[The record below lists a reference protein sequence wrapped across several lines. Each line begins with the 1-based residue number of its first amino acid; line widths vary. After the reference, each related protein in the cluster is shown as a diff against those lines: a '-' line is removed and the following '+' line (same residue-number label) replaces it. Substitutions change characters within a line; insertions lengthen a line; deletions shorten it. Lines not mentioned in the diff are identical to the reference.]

1 MYRPAVAYRYPLSLR
16 STSMTFLTSGMMHTA
31 CGIPG
36 LADRR
41 EKLLQQLS
49 IEEEVEETQR
59 HKPSRKENTMKGALN
74 TTDTQISD

>member
-1 MYRPAVAYRYPLSLR
+1 MYRPAVVYRYPLSLK

-49 IEEEVEETQR
+49 IER
-59 HKPSRKENTMKGALN
+59 RGRRNTKAQAQQTGKY
-74 TTDTQISD
+74 DERRPKHC

>member
-1 MYRPAVAYRYPLSLR
+1 MYKPAVAYRYPLSLR

-41 EKLLQQLS
+41 EKLLQQPS
-49 IEEEVEETQR
+49 IERRGRRNTKAQAQQKGKYDEGRPR
-59 HKPSRKENTMKGALN
+59 HC
-74 TTDTQISD
+74 